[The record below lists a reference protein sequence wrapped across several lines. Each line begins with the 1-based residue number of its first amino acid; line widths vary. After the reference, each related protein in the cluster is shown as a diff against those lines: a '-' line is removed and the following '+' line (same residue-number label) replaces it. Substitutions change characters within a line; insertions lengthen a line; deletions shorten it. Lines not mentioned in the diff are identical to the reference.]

1 MSGSSKGYV
10 APPSTAHELGVLFG
24 FVAVFLIVFT
34 IYSIAYRIRNKRFER
49 KESERMRDLKTKG
62 VIPDE
67 KHEGAEDR

>member
-1 MSGSSKGYV
+1 M
-10 APPSTAHELGVLFG
+10 AHELGVLFG

-34 IYSIAYRIRNKRFER
+34 TYSIAYRIRNKRFES
-49 KESERMRDLKTKG
+49 KESERMRDLRAKG